1 MAPSPKQVVFLFM
14 AATVTAV
21 VVFLCGVLVGRS
33 VSGGSQQ
40 PVFGANELTERT
52 SDRLREF
59 DQLPPVVE
67 IPSDEP
73 SAAAK
78 SGDQFSYFG
87 RLRDQVLYD
96 EQLIDEVPE
105 TLSQMDSSRV
115 KINEHLPEQNSSLPF
130 SEENIDQLRR
140 SAIETTGKSL
150 SSQST
155 SLESGFTVQ
164 VSALRDRQAALDM
177 VDRLRAKNFPAFVVD
192 SPPDAPV
199 AVYRIRVG
207 RFREWTTADQMR
219 QRLETEEQFRTWIT
233 R

>member
-1 MAPSPKQVVFLFM
+1 MDDSR
-14 AATVTAV
+14 VT
-21 VVFLCGVLVGRS
+21 
-33 VSGGSQQ
+33 
-40 PVFGANELTERT
+40 
-52 SDRLREF
+52 
-59 DQLPPVVE
+59 
-67 IPSDEP
+67 IDEP
-73 SAAAK
+73 
-78 SGDQFSYFG
+78 
-87 RLRDQVLYD
+87 
-96 EQLIDEVPE
+96 
-105 TLSQMDSSRV
+105 
-115 KINEHLPEQNSSLPF
+115 LPEENSSLPF
-130 SEENIDQLRR
+130 SEENLDQLRR
-140 SAIETTGKSL
+140 SAIETGKSL

-199 AVYRIRVG
+199 TVYRIRVG